1 VASNINQDKLLGV
14 KRSRFSR
21 DSRAGEFQLDDA
33 YYVDNAWDRGHL
45 ARRASMAWGD
55 SKEAAKRASDG
66 TMKFTNATLQ
76 HMNFNQVRR
85 RPKMC
90 IPHDDRGSTC

>member
-1 VASNINQDKLLGV
+1 
-14 KRSRFSR
+14 
-21 DSRAGEFQLDDA
+21 
-33 YYVDNAWDRGHL
+33 
-45 ARRASMAWGD
+45 MAWGD